1 MIYNLL
7 NSRTENISCL
17 TINFC
22 NPIFFEIENKNC
34 VPDFVYFV
42 KKKKIKIKKL
52 QSDNYLIISD
62 YQ

>member
-22 NPIFFEIENKNC
+22 NLIFFEIENKNC
-34 VPDFVYFV
+34 VPDVFCE
-42 KKKKIKIKKL
+42 KKKIKIKKL

>member
-22 NPIFFEIENKNC
+22 NLIFFEIKSKNC
-34 VPDFVYFV
+34 VPDVFCE